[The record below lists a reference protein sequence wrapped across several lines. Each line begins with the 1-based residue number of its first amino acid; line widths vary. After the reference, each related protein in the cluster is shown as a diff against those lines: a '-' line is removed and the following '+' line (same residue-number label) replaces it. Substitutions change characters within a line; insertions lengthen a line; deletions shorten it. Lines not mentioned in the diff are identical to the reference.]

1 MLCFLAFQWP
11 GLIVVTVEVIVIAG
25 YAKCR
30 ATMLEH
36 SSVGIEIVSRNVFHV
51 FRNNARISF
60 TTVLL
65 N

>member
-1 MLCFLAFQWP
+1 M
-11 GLIVVTVEVIVIAG
+11 IVVTVEVIVIAG

-36 SSVGIEIVSRNVFHV
+36 SSFGIEIVSRHVFYM
-51 FRNNARISF
+51 FRNNSHIPF
-60 TTVLL
+60 TTTLL